1 MKVVVSGYVGKKI
14 TGIGRNL
21 ISLLDNVDP
30 NNQYIIYTNFD
41 MVDEFKFKNSNV
53 IVKPY
58 NVSKNLSFKNLLW
71 TTFVFPRKV
80 KKEKAD
86 VALIPNFTFLLY
98 KHRPTVLIMHD
109 LIEFNVKNKFSKKK
123 MFSRTKIAETHKRFV
138 DQIEHKREE
147 RLGRTREL
155 NNMKMQALKELNYT
169 DITKENASEVLAR
182 MAEIESR
189 KVS

>member
-1 MKVVVSGYVGKKI
+1 MAKAAGFIKPLEFVYDEEDQFLFESVIYSAMTLY
-14 TGIGRNL
+14 
-21 ISLLDNVDP
+21 
-30 NNQYIIYTNFD
+30 NNPSRI
-41 MVDEFKFKNSNV
+41 
-53 IVKPY
+53 
-58 NVSKNLSFKNLLW
+58 
-71 TTFVFPRKV
+71 
-80 KKEKAD
+80 
-86 VALIPNFTFLLY
+86 
-98 KHRPTVLIMHD
+98 
-109 LIEFNVKNKFSKKK
+109 
-123 MFSRTKIAETHKRFV
+123 SRTKIAETHKRFV